1 MVVTIGVC
9 CWLLV
14 GQARDAVKHP
24 ETHRM
29 APTTEDDLA
38 LTVTSVEVGKHWCR
52 KLELKI
58 LMLVPSAASLIFMM
72 EGYSLH
78 NENLQSSPGDS
89 NVWSH
94 LRTTSLEGSLRGS
107 GLKVATDCYSVS
119 PSSLQSCSQ
128 HPQLPPLFWPRARSL
143 RGDSD
148 SALPALLSSRFFQ
161 SIISQMLV
169 SLQGSCSNAES
180 VSVGLSGELG
190 ILLFLTQ
197 GSQMLFT

>member
-1 MVVTIGVC
+1 MC
-9 CWLLV
+9 
-14 GQARDAVKHP
+14 
-24 ETHRM
+24 
-29 APTTEDDLA
+29 
-38 LTVTSVEVGKHWCR
+38 
-52 KLELKI
+52 
-58 LMLVPSAASLIFMM
+58 
-72 EGYSLH
+72 
-78 NENLQSSPGDS
+78 LQSSPGDS

-107 GLKVATDCYSVS
+107 GLKVATDCYSVI
-119 PSSLQSCSQ
+119 PSFLQSCSQ

-197 GSQMLFT
+197 GSQMLFTWGPHVVLHPHSGFSWKSDPENACSPGNTLPHALQIILLPLTSALDLTTDQILYRSS